1 MIHQLG
7 GRISELESLLEN
19 TRLDY
24 KNHILKLQEEN
35 DTLIKDIN
43 SIKGQLEEVTIRL
56 ADTTTQLLQKD
67 TLVNELE
74 HKLAKA
80 IKSKTLE
87 RKERKRL
94 EKELSKLNPP
104 ESEPEVSC

>member
-1 MIHQLG
+1 
-7 GRISELESLLEN
+7 LEN

-43 SIKGQLEEVTIRL
+43 SIKGQLGEVTLRL
-56 ADTTTQLLQKD
+56 ADTTAQLQQKD
-67 TLVNELE
+67 TLVTELD

-80 IKSKTLE
+80 LKSKTLE

-94 EKELSKLNPP
+94 EKELSKLPIPSPP
-104 ESEPEVSC
+104 EGEPEVSC